1 VLDEADE
8 RAGRRDRDH
17 RTLAVAD
24 EVHGAVGRHG
34 LEPANLGG
42 VTEPPRSREH
52 CVPQGCQLSGVLVDE
67 RRSGNAWRVA
77 AGLEDDGGADV
88 LRDSQEPVE
97 CLVRVHRREH
107 TLAMRLPL
115 AKFFADRGPHLAAM
129 IAYFALLSL
138 VPLVFLALAMLGLF
152 GRADESTYLVTELN
166 KVLPSASISQIV
178 RVVNQIRDNA
188 ATLGVIG
195 GVFLLWTSLSL
206 FSVLESAFNIVYGR
220 PNRSFLHGKGLA
232 VVLMIGTLVTLFV
245 GLTIGTVGFAL
256 LDDAAPGV
264 IANRWVAYLLSLIVS
279 TVAIFTFLVSIYYLL
294 TNEKLTF
301 HEVLPG
307 AVVASIL
314 LQVSFQVLPLY
325 VALSQRE
332 EALTLRA
339 LGAPVILL
347 IWLYVMANAIVLG
360 AEVNWWRARGRYE
373 DREAI
378 PGLA

>member
-1 VLDEADE
+1 
-8 RAGRRDRDH
+8 
-17 RTLAVAD
+17 
-24 EVHGAVGRHG
+24 
-34 LEPANLGG
+34 
-42 VTEPPRSREH
+42 
-52 CVPQGCQLSGVLVDE
+52 
-67 RRSGNAWRVA
+67 
-77 AGLEDDGGADV
+77 
-88 LRDSQEPVE
+88 
-97 CLVRVHRREH
+97 
-107 TLAMRLPL
+107 MRLPL

-138 VPLVFLALAMLGLF
+138 VPLIFLALAILGLF

-178 RVVNQIRDNA
+178 RVVNQIQDNA
-188 ATLGVIG
+188 ATLGLIG

-232 VVLMIGTLVTLFV
+232 VIVMIGTLVTLFV

-264 IANRWVAYLLSLIVS
+264 FGNRWVAYLLSLIVS
-279 TVAIFTFLVSIYYLL
+279 TLAVFIFLVSTYYLL

-307 AVVASIL
+307 AVLAAIL